1 MNECF
6 TRVKPKEFKEWNE
19 EMVKKYDPDAFHHH
33 PNPIVRFIENK
44 RVKTILKLIAG
55 HHAAHH
61 KDRGLLE
68 VGCGAGRMTRV
79 FAREFAHVDALD
91 ISPEMQRQ
99 AKEYLREF
107 QNIRWVLADGATL
120 CGVTDASADFT
131 FSYLVLQHLP
141 SQALATELLREILRT
156 LKPGGLFLLQYNG
169 ARKPSMNWRGRAAW
183 GVVNRLWSAGFHRA
197 ARATASAMHLDPEMV
212 GKSWHGISL
221 DSADVRLILESAG
234 GQSLHFSGETT
245 PMAWCWGLRG
255 AGDGL

>member
-1 MNECF
+1 M
-6 TRVKPKEFKEWNE
+6 TITDAMKRDWE
-19 EMVKKYDPDAFHHH
+19 ERARKNAFHY
-33 PNPIVRFIENK
+33 
-44 RVKTILKLIAG
+44 IASWR
-55 HHAAHH
+55 
-61 KDRGLLE
+61 KDWDPSSFFDSGEEDYHRLVAPVLTAMNFTPRDKSMVE

-99 AKEYLREF
+99 AKEYLSEF

-120 CGVTDASADFT
+120 GGVTDASADFT

-141 SQALATELLREILRT
+141 SQDLATALLREILRT

-221 DSADVRLILESAG
+221 DSAAVRLILESEG
-234 GQSLHFSGETT
+234 GQSLHFSGENT

-255 AGDGL
+255 AGVGL

>member
-1 MNECF
+1 M
-6 TRVKPKEFKEWNE
+6 TVTDAMKRDWE
-19 EMVKKYDPDAFHHH
+19 ERARKNAFHY
-33 PNPIVRFIENK
+33 
-44 RVKTILKLIAG
+44 IASWRKDWDPG
-55 HHAAHH
+55 SFFDSGEEDYHRLVSPVLAAMNFSARD
-61 KDRGLLE
+61 KSMVE

-91 ISPEMQRQ
+91 ISSEMQRQ

>member
-1 MNECF
+1 M
-6 TRVKPKEFKEWNE
+6 TVTDAMKRDWE
-19 EMVKKYDPDAFHHH
+19 ERARKNAFHY
-33 PNPIVRFIENK
+33 
-44 RVKTILKLIAG
+44 IASWRKDWDPRSFFDSG
-55 HHAAHH
+55 EEDYYRLVSPVLAAMNFSPRD
-61 KDRGLLE
+61 KSMVE

-91 ISPEMQRQ
+91 ISAEMQRQ